1 MTAQLA
7 DWRQA
12 FRDAD
17 ALPVTATPAE
27 KATRG
32 RQLERILSAMFDE
45 AGLQPR
51 LSYRPKGE
59 EVDGSIWLYG
69 RTVLIEAKWT
79 GDAHPASSLYQ
90 FKGKVDGKLVGTLG
104 LFISVGGFSEDSVD
118 ALVAGKELNLILAD
132 GDDLRAIAEGQISI
146 VDALDR
152 KLRAAGD
159 AGTPFLP
166 LVASAGSPQAAV
178 GQHIVVVEGAS
189 DARLLEAVRRTRGA
203 VNAVTFVPA
212 AGPMNMVP
220 VARVMLE
227 VADSIGALTVIV
239 DGDLDSR
246 VVDKLAEEI
255 SLLASDYD
263 GEITPQVVAVA
274 PDLEVAL
281 GLSDP
286 TTDHRSRRRYLR
298 VSDAE
303 LDELLSS
310 VDLAALAREQPTLG
324 TALAAIGVDFA

>member
-1 MTAQLA
+1 MTAPLA

-32 RQLERILSAMFDE
+32 RQLEKILSAMFDE
-45 AGLQPR
+45 GGLQPR

-59 EVDGSIWLYG
+59 EVDGSIWLHG

-132 GDDLRAIAEGQISI
+132 GDDLRTIVEGQISV

-166 LVASAGSPQAAV
+166 LVASAGSPQTAV
-178 GQHIVVVEGAS
+178 GQHVVVVEGPS
-189 DARLLEAVRRTRGA
+189 DAKLLEAVMRKTGA
-203 VNAVTFVPA
+203 VHAVTFVPA
-212 AGPMNMVP
+212 AGPGNMVP
-220 VARVMLE
+220 VTRVMLE

-246 VVDKLAEEI
+246 TVDKLAEEI
-255 SLLASDYD
+255 SLLVSDYD
-263 GEITPQVVAVA
+263 GEITHQMVAVA
-274 PDLEVAL
+274 PDLEIAL

-286 TTDHRSRRRYLR
+286 GGDHRSRRRYWR
-298 VSDAE
+298 VEDAE
-303 LDELLSS
+303 LDALLAP
-310 VDLAALAREQPTLG
+310 VDLAARAKQYPTLG
-324 TALAAIGVDFA
+324 TALAAIGIDFA